1 MGVSGQKRQ
10 REEEKT
16 RVRPDI
22 DGEEIRAGLRRE
34 REIKKKERERDE
46 RVGVSS
52 SKVLIPER
60 GAWGSGRQRPRE
72 RRWEKIGGNRE
83 REYFG

>member
-1 MGVSGQKRQ
+1 MFRGKKAKRG
-10 REEEKT
+10 RKDTRKTGHRWRRNSSRVEK
-16 RVRPDI
+16 
-22 DGEEIRAGLRRE
+22 RE
-34 REIKKKERERDE
+34 RERKKKERERDE

>member
-1 MGVSGQKRQ
+1 MFRKKAESG
-10 REEEKT
+10 EENT

-22 DGEEIRAGLRRE
+22 EEIRAGL
-34 REIKKKERERDE
+34 IERERDRRE
-46 RVGVSS
+46 ETRSVGEISS